1 MILPGELRKYLVIW
15 ERINMERILKILSEL
30 RPEVDFNSE
39 VALIDDGILDSFD
52 MVALVTELNEEFD
65 VRIGIEELVPENFNS
80 VCDIMKLIERLQE
93 EG

>member
-1 MILPGELRKYLVIW
+1 MSLPVEFRKYLVMW
-15 ERINMERILKILSEL
+15 ERINMERILEILREL
-30 RPEVDFNSE
+30 RPGVDFNLE

-65 VRIGIEELVPENFNS
+65 IKIGIEELVPENFNS
-80 VCDIMKLIERLQE
+80 INDIMKLIERLQE